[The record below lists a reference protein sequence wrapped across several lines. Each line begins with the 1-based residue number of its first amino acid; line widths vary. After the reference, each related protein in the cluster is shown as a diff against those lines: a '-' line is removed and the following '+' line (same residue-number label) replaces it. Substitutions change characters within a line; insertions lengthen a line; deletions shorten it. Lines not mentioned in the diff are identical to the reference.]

1 MLPGKKYTVDDVV
14 RILHRR
20 IWLVLLP
27 MAVAAAGMS
36 IFARSLPDRYHSKAT
51 ILVVPQ
57 RISEQIIQPTISAS
71 VADRLPAIREAMLS
85 RTRLEQLIEEFDLYP
100 SERRSM
106 VMEEV
111 VERMRR
117 DISMSALGARTD
129 AFDVG
134 FYGSDP
140 EQVMRVATR
149 LGDIAIEQSLSYRH
163 NLTRDTDAFLESQ
176 LEETRR
182 QLVQQEQRLAA
193 YQRTYAGELPS
204 QVNSNLQQVT
214 VAAGRVQASVDAIN
228 RAMERRTALE
238 TTLADLQRNT
248 VVGLATTA
256 AGAPIAAGTT
266 LQQLGAA
273 QDELSSLEARGLKPG
288 HPDLESARRR
298 VRDLT
303 QRLDA
308 ENRQSAEATAA
319 APRPVSAAEAQRLAR
334 IKDVQEQ
341 IADIDRQIARAR
353 EDERQARAAAEAA
366 QQRLDSLPTREAEM
380 VALTRDYSITEG
392 SYRSLLAKRDAARI
406 AANLE
411 QRQVGEQF
419 NVVDPARVPQRPV
432 SPDRAR
438 LNITGIALGLAF
450 GLGLVGLLEYR
461 DRTFKTDEDLS
472 MVLGLPVLAVVPLM
486 ESPADRR
493 VGMWKRVG
501 AGAICLAVLAGC
513 VAVFVYAVAG

>member
-14 RILHRR
+14 RILRRR
-20 IWLVLLP
+20 IWYVLLP
-27 MAVAAAGMS
+27 MAVAAAAMS
-36 IFARSLPDRYHSKAT
+36 MFVRGLPDRYVSKAT

-57 RISEQIIQPTISAS
+57 RISEQIIQPTISAT
-71 VADRLPAIREAMLS
+71 VVDRLPAIREAMLS

-100 SERRSM
+100 NERRTM
-106 VMEEV
+106 VMEDV

-117 DISMSALGARTD
+117 DILMATVGARTD
-129 AFDVG
+129 AFEIG
-134 FYGSDP
+134 FYGPDP
-140 EQVMRVATR
+140 DLVMRVATR
-149 LGDIAIEQSLSYRH
+149 LGDIAIQQSLSYRH
-163 NLTRDTDAFLESQ
+163 NLAQDTDAFLESQ

-182 QLVQQEQRLAA
+182 QLELQEQRLAA

-214 VAAGRVQASVDAIN
+214 VAAGRLQAALDTID
-228 RAMERRTALE
+228 RAMERRTTLE
-238 TTLADLQRNT
+238 TTLADLQRNA
-248 VVGLATTA
+248 VVAPA
-256 AGAPIAAGTT
+256 PPVPGAPVTAGTT

-319 APRPVSAAEAQRLAR
+319 APRPMSAGEAQRLAR

-341 IADIDRQIARAR
+341 LAEIDRQIARAR
-353 EDERQARAAAEAA
+353 EDERQARAAAEGA

-438 LNITGIALGLAF
+438 LNLTGIALGLAF

-486 ESPADRR
+486 ESAADRR
-493 VGMWKRVG
+493 LGIWKRLGVG
-501 AGAICLAVLAGC
+501 AACLAVLAGC
-513 VAVFVYAVAG
+513 LAIFVYAVAG